1 MFVPRRRMRK
11 LHIGL
16 YGYSRSVEGVSLPRV
31 ISFCAS
37 LYSIG
42 MPPELLGLH
51 YLTEKD
57 IAFLRTAYPAFL
69 DDISLAATYYNSDVK
84 KLISPKIAMDIEKTL
99 SMIKYTENL
108 LHSEYT
114 SQIINAFLFKKEETI
129 TENIIAAGKLRSF
142 LG

>member
-1 MFVPRRRMRK
+1 MGG
-11 LHIGL
+11 IT
-16 YGYSRSVEGVSLPRV
+16 LPRV

-42 MPPELLGLH
+42 LPPELLGLH

-57 IAFLRTAYPAFL
+57 LSFLKIAYPAFL
-69 DDISLAATYYNSDVK
+69 EDISLVASYYNKDVT
-84 KLISPKIAMDIEKTL
+84 KLISPKIAKDLEKVL
-99 SMIKYTENL
+99 GLVKHTENL

-114 SQIINAFLFKKEETI
+114 TQIIQATLSRKEDTI
-129 TENIIAAGKLRSF
+129 TENMVAAGKIRSF